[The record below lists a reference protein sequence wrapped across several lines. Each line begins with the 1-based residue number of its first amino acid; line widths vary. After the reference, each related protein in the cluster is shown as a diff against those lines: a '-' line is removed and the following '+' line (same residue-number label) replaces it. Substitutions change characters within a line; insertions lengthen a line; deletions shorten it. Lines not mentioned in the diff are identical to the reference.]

1 MLLNKRRTQH
11 NRHVGIGTQH
21 NTTQQGPKEAMCV
34 GQSYDMMQLGIEEV
48 GVAVLHSGV
57 HCAANIGERGGDN
70 VLSPHNAPM

>member
-1 MLLNKRRTQH
+1 
-11 NRHVGIGTQH
+11 
-21 NTTQQGPKEAMCV
+21 MCV